1 MAFDPLL
8 GPIGLFLLYGAPGLG
23 LAAAVFP
30 EKFTRRAGWEELVE
44 MSVLAVIGSVAVT
57 ILLGSVLAASPG
69 GFGSSWSSPALLL
82 GDAGIG
88 VLGAAVGAVRRG
100 LHSDGGPTDAA
111 SVDPGGWTTLRS
123 LERIAGEER
132 RVRRSLRGIAKGGPE
147 RSALEAR
154 LVELRAERDALRSA
168 REAEFAS

>member
-1 MAFDPLL
+1 MAFDLLL

-57 ILLGSVLAASPG
+57 ILLGSILAAGPA
-69 GFGSSWSSPALLL
+69 GFGSSWSAPTLLL
-82 GDAGIG
+82 GDAVIG

-100 LHSDGGPTDAA
+100 SHSDRRLTDAP

-132 RVRRSLRGIAKGGPE
+132 RVHRSLRGVPKDGPA

-154 LVELRAERDALRSA
+154 LVELRAERDALRNT
-168 REAEFAS
+168 READFAS